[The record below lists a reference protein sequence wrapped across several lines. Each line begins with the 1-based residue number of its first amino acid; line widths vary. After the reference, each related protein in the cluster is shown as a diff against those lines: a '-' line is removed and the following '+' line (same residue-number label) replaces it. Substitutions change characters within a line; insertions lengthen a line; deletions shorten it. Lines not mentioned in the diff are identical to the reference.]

1 MKRVVLAVAF
11 TGLMCVAVLAGPT
24 NDVGEPGHIPTSDVR
39 PAPTPPPPPPPQSS
53 TSTGSSVALVNVILA
68 IVTLTNR

>member
-11 TGLMCVAVLAGPT
+11 TGLMCVAALASPT
-24 NDVGEPGHIPTSDVR
+24 SDVAAPGHIPTSDVES
-39 PAPTPPPPPPPQSS
+39 APTPPTSQSP